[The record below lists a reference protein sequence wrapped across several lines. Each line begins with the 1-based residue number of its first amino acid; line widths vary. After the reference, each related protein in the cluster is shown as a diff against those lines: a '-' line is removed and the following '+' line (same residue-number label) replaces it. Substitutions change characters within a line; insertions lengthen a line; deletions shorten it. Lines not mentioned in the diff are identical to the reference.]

1 MSNTDASGEKR
12 VTGTSER
19 REQIIQRLRQQG
31 SVQVNDLS
39 ALYGVS
45 TVTIRNDLAFL
56 EKQGIAVRAYG
67 GALICDS
74 TTPSVEPSV
83 EDKSALNTAMKRS
96 VAKAAVE
103 LIQHGHRVILDS
115 GTTTFEIARLMR
127 KHTDVIAMTNGMN
140 VANALLEAEGV
151 KLLMTGGHLRRQSQ
165 SFYGDQAEQSL
176 QNYHFDMLFLG
187 VDAIDLERGVS
198 THNEDEARLNRRMCE
213 VAERII
219 VVTDSS
225 KFNRSSLH
233 KIIDTQRI
241 DMIIVDEG
249 IPADSLEGLRKAG
262 VEVILVGEEK
272 GCPLVNTN
280 TFGGHCEHHQWFS
293 SVSWVRLSQSAG
305 GCPL

>member
-1 MSNTDASGEKR
+1 MSSTDSSADKR
-12 VTGTSER
+12 ITATSER

-39 ALYGVS
+39 VLFGVS

-74 TTPSVEPSV
+74 NTPGIEPSV
-83 EDKSALNTAMKRS
+83 EDKSSLNTAVKRS
-96 VAKAAVE
+96 IAQAAVS
-103 LIQHGHRVILDS
+103 LIKPGHRVILDS
-115 GTTTFEIARLMR
+115 GTTTYEIARMMR
-127 KHTDVIAMTNGMN
+127 QHTDIIAMTNGMN

-151 KLLMTGGHLRRQSQ
+151 ELLMTGGHLRRQSQ

-219 VVTDSS
+219 VVTDST

-233 KIIDTQRI
+233 KIIDMQRI
-241 DMIIVDEG
+241 HTIIVDEG
-249 IPADSLEGLRKAG
+249 IPVDSLEGLRKSG
-262 VEVILVGEEK
+262 IEVILV
-272 GCPLVNTN
+272 N
-280 TFGGHCEHHQWFS
+280 
-293 SVSWVRLSQSAG
+293 A
-305 GCPL
+305 

>member
-1 MSNTDASGEKR
+1 MSNTESSADKR
-12 VTGTSER
+12 VIGTSER

-39 ALYGVS
+39 LFFGVS

-67 GALICDS
+67 GALICES
-74 TTPSVEPSV
+74 NTLVVEPSV
-83 EDKSALNTAMKRS
+83 EDKSSLNTAVKRS
-96 VAKAAVE
+96 IARAAAE
-103 LIQHGHRVILDS
+103 LIKPGHRVILDS
-115 GTTTFEIARLMR
+115 GTTTYEIARLMR
-127 KHTDVIAMTNGMN
+127 QQTNVIAMTNGMN

-151 KLLMTGGHLRRQSQ
+151 ELLMTGGHLRRQSQ

-219 VVTDSS
+219 VVTDST

-249 IPADSLEGLRKAG
+249 IPEDSLEGLRKHG
-262 VEVILVGEEK
+262 IEVVLV
-272 GCPLVNTN
+272 
-280 TFGGHCEHHQWFS
+280 S
-293 SVSWVRLSQSAG
+293 I
-305 GCPL
+305 

>member
-1 MSNTDASGEKR
+1 MNSSESSAEKR
-12 VTGTSER
+12 ISGTSER

-31 SVQVNDLS
+31 SVQVNDL
-39 ALYGVS
+39 AEAYGVS

-74 TTPSVEPSV
+74 HTPGIEPSV
-83 EDKSALNTAMKRS
+83 EDKSALNTAIKRQIAS
-96 VAKAAVE
+96 AAVE
-103 LIQHGHRVILDS
+103 LIKPGHRIILDS
-115 GTTTFEIARLMR
+115 GTTTCEIARQLR
-127 KHTDVIAMTNGMN
+127 QHSDVIAMTNGMN

-151 KLLMTGGHLRRQSQ
+151 ELLMTGGHLRRQSQ

-187 VDAIDLERGVS
+187 VDAMDLERGIS
-198 THNEDEARLNRRMCE
+198 THNEDEARLNRKMCE
-213 VAERII
+213 VAERIV

-241 DMIIVDEG
+241 DTIIVDDA
-249 IPADSLEGLRKAG
+249 IPQESLEGLRKG
-262 VEVILVGEEK
+262 GIEVILVK
-272 GCPLVNTN
+272 
-280 TFGGHCEHHQWFS
+280 S
-293 SVSWVRLSQSAG
+293 
-305 GCPL
+305 